1 MSPASP
7 FLAVQP
13 PHAHIPTPPHI
24 PVRTTQGDVWDF
36 AETCLT
42 QTASALH
49 EARAATNAELNHGIA
64 IARESHVVGKPC
76 DLLEVIARIQGHG
89 EEHLSRAMLDL
100 GNKVASTLV
109 PYPPLIPFAGKLIAP
124 SAFYESFDHLHEI
137 ARVLLS
143 PVLYAEDTDSVGTAS
158 VNPVASV
165 ILSEEICTNVF
176 KRFGIRPFVTIAR
189 LDYESWTFLTRKH
202 FEL

>member
-13 PHAHIPTPPHI
+13 PHAHIPTPPHV
-24 PVRTTQGDVWDF
+24 PVRGTPADVWDF

-49 EARAATNAELNHGIA
+49 EARAATNAELNQGIA
-64 IARESHVVGKPC
+64 IARESHAVGKPC

-89 EEHLSRAMLDL
+89 EEHLSGAMLDL
-100 GNKVASTLV
+100 GNKVASTVV

-137 ARVLLS
+137 ARILLS
-143 PVLYAEDTDSVGTAS
+143 PVLYAEDTDSIGTAS

-165 ILSEEICTNVF
+165 ILSEEIRTNVF